1 MTTTETGRSTRFR
14 HLLVPTDFGEAA
26 GRALAI
32 AIDLA
37 TKWESRLTLLHTY
50 EIPGYAYPGAMS
62 VAVDLLTPVRNAAQA
77 RLDKELAD
85 LRTQVPR
92 ADAVL
97 CVGVPWQEIDRALRE
112 TGADLV
118 VMGTHGRHGLDRVLI
133 GSVAEKVVRSSPV
146 PVLTVH

>member
-1 MTTTETGRSTRFR
+1 MATTTKGQSTSFK

-26 GRALAI
+26 GRALDI
-32 AIDLA
+32 AIDMAL
-37 TKWESRLTLLHTY
+37 KWDSALTLVHTY

-77 RLDKELAD
+77 RLDKELAE
-85 LRTQVPR
+85 LRTRVPR
-92 ADAVL
+92 ANAML
-97 CVGVPWQEIDRALRE
+97 CVGVPWQEIERAIRE
-112 TGADLV
+112 THADLV

-133 GSVAEKVVRSSPV
+133 GSVAEKVVRQSPV